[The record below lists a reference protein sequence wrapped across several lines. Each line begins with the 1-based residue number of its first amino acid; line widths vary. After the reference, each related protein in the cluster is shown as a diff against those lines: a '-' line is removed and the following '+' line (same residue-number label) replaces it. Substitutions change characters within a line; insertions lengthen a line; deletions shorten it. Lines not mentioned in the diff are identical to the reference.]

1 MEPAR
6 LTAEQRRWVEGMAP
20 RVAEIARAV
29 RSQIGGLP
37 VDEYASAG
45 NEALVRA
52 ALRYDP
58 ATGVPFSAFAYL
70 RVRGA
75 MLDAARAQNPA
86 VRRQRRALRA
96 LAATQALYEEHQRS
110 APSPA
115 AGDPRT
121 LHQRVEAAAELIRQ
135 TTAAVLLARLSPADP
150 DDLRDDDAPVDERLI
165 DAEGRHLLDGA
176 LDALDPDERALVDA
190 LYYRDLTMHAYAAE
204 LSVNVSTIS
213 RRHARLLRKLGDHLA
228 AAAAP
233 P

>member
-29 RSQIGGLP
+29 RSQIGALP
-37 VDEYASAG
+37 LDEYASAG

-115 AGDPRT
+115 VGDPRT

-135 TTAAVLLARLSPADP
+135 TTAAVLLARQSPADP
-150 DDLRDDDAPVDERLI
+150 DDLRDDDLSADERLI
-165 DAEGRHLLDGA
+165 DAEARRLLAGA
-176 LDALDPDERALVDA
+176 LDDLDPDERALVDA
-190 LYYRDLTMHAYAAE
+190 LYFRDLTMHAYAAE
-204 LSVNVSTIS
+204 LGVNVSTVS
-213 RRHARLLRKLGDHLA
+213 RRHARLLRRLGDHLA
-228 AAAAP
+228 TR
-233 P
+233 